1 MQDDLKF
8 ASDAIAKI
16 ASEAIASIER
26 LYGNRNGLNSLQPS
40 DSSPRVK
47 VPEFPVIPDFT
58 DSEPEDDLVLL
69 KPTKATARE
78 TAKPVKPVKAPT
90 FETVDRPPLIDSDL
104 EKMLL

>member
-26 LYGNRNGLNSLQPS
+26 LYGNRNSLDGSKPK
-40 DSSPRVK
+40 PTVEIPK
-47 VPEFPVIPDFT
+47 IPDFT
-58 DSEPEDDLVLL
+58 DFTDSPEPEDDLVLL
-69 KPTKATARE
+69 KPS
-78 TAKPVKPVKAPT
+78 KPAKPVKAPT
-90 FETVDRPPLIDSDL
+90 FETVERPPLIDSDL